1 MNLVIFDVDGTLIDS
16 QQHIVAAMTAA
27 FEGENRPVPDRAS
40 ILSIVGLSLP
50 VAIDVLVPGLDPAVN
65 ARLVAAY
72 KAHWTDAA
80 RLGPPPL
87 YPGASQVLAGLAARG
102 DVVMGIATGKSRKG
116 LDTLIEAHGWQG
128 YFVTQQVSDNHPSK
142 PHPSMVLAALAET
155 GVPAGRAVMVGDTEF
170 DMQMAASAGV
180 LGIGV
185 DWGYHPPERVG
196 APHRVAE
203 FAELPRLL
211 HLLWG
216 QA

>member
-16 QQHIVAAMTAA
+16 QTQIVAAMTAA
-27 FEGENRPVPDRAS
+27 FEGENRAVPAREA

-50 VAIDVLVPGLDPAVN
+50 VAFDVLVPGLDPAVN
-65 ARLVAAY
+65 ARLTSAY
-72 KAHWTDAA
+72 KSAWAEAA
-80 RLGPPPL
+80 RHGTPPM
-87 YPGASQVLAGLAARG
+87 YPGAAQVLADLAGRA
-102 DVVMGIATGKSRKG
+102 DVVMGVATGKSRRG

-128 YFVTQQVSDNHPSK
+128 LFATQQVSDDHPSK

-155 GVPAGRAVMVGDTEF
+155 GIPAARAAMVGDTEF

-180 LGIGV
+180 AGIGV

-196 APHRVAE
+196 ARFRVAG
-203 FAELPRLL
+203 FAELPATLQKV
-211 HLLWG
+211 WG